1 MKMPAKKQAGV
12 LIFAGL
18 FLFVLNGCAF
28 SLHEIPQPLL
38 EPQQVSLKNVPFYP
52 QEQYH
57 CGPAS
62 LAMVLGWSGIAVQPD
77 ELVQEVYSPG
87 RRGSLQPDLISA
99 VRRHGRVAYP
109 ISGTKTLTAELAA
122 GHPVIVLLNLGFFW
136 YPKWHYAVVVGY
148 DQPAGE
154 IILHSGNIQNERL
167 SFRVFD
173 NLWARSERWGL
184 LVLPP
189 SQFPAEIQK
198 DTWLEAVVGL
208 ELAKQWPAAITA
220 YEMTIT
226 QWPESYSAWIGLGN
240 SRYAFGDLA
249 GAASAF
255 RQASRLNQKN
265 GIAFNNLAQVL
276 WEMGQ
281 PAEALAAARQ
291 AIILGGPLLEKF
303 RQTLYEIETRP
314 KR

>member
-1 MKMPAKKQAGV
+1 MPAKKQVGG

-18 FLFVLNGCAF
+18 FLFVLSGCVS
-28 SLHEIPQPLL
+28 SLHEIPQSLL
-38 EPQQVSLKNVPFYP
+38 EHQQVFLKNVPFYP
-52 QEQYH
+52 QEQYQ

-62 LAMVLGWSGIAVQPD
+62 LAMVLGWSGIAAQPD

-109 ISGTKTLTAELAA
+109 ISGIKTLTAELAA

-148 DQPAGE
+148 DKPAGE
-154 IILHSGNIQNERL
+154 FILHSGNIQNERL

-173 NLWARSERWGL
+173 NLWKRSERWGL

-189 SQFPAEIQK
+189 SQFPAEVQE
-198 DTWLEAVVGL
+198 DTWLEALVGL
-208 ELAKQWPAAITA
+208 ERAKQWPAAITA

-226 QWPESYSAWIGLGN
+226 LWSESYSAWIGLGN
-240 SRYAFGDLA
+240 SRYATGDLA

-276 WEMGQ
+276 GETGQ
-281 PAEALAAARQ
+281 TEEALAAARQ
-291 AIILGGPLLEKF
+291 AVSLGGPLLEKF

-314 KR
+314 ER